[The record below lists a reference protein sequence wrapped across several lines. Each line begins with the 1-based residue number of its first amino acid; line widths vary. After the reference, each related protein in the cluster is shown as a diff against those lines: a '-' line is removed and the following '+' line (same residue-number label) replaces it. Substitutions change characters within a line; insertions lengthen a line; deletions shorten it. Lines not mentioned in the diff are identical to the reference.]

1 MIISQTPYRISL
13 FGGSTDYESYYTQY
27 GSLLLGF
34 TMNKFCYLCVRKTP
48 PIYDCHS
55 RINYALTE
63 KVSSNK
69 EIKHNGV
76 RGVLDFL
83 DIDYGLE
90 INHMADLPSQTG
102 IGSSSSFIVGLLNS
116 MNKINRQSMNPKQL
130 ARNAIFIER
139 TLLAEPGGIQ
149 DQIWAAYGG
158 FNSIDIDT
166 EGDFEVKPLPVS
178 QDFIY
183 NFFNHCC
190 LVYTG
195 NSRESFKLAE
205 EASSKN
211 ADSYKKVI
219 HDISKEAYSAFC
231 NKDIGAIAELLKHS
245 WEEKRK
251 ISKNISNN
259 NINEIYDNLLKN
271 NMVGGKLLGS
281 GGSGFIFAIFDNK
294 YSKKKYMINNERNC
308 LDVTYSNEGSIIK

>member
-13 FGGSTDYESYYTQY
+13 FGGSTDYESYYSNH
-27 GSLLLGF
+27 GSLLIGF
-34 TMNKFCYLCVRKTP
+34 TMDKFCYLCVRQTP
-48 PIYDCHS
+48 SIYDCHS
-55 RINYALTE
+55 RINYSLTE

-69 EIKHNGV
+69 DIAHNGV

-83 DIDYGLE
+83 DVDYGLE

-116 MNKINRQSMNPKQL
+116 MSKITKQNVSKKQL

-158 FNSIDIDT
+158 FNSIDINID
-166 EGDFEVKPLPVS
+166 GDFEVKPLPIS
-178 QDFIY
+178 QDFI
-183 NFFNHCC
+183 NSFFHRSC

-195 NSRESFKLAE
+195 NSRNSFKLAE
-205 EASSKN
+205 ENNKKDAEQ
-211 ADSYKKVI
+211 YKVKI
-219 HDISKEAYSAFC
+219 HDISKEAYKAFC
-231 NKDIGAIAELLKHS
+231 TKDITLIAELLKES
-245 WEEKRK
+245 WEQKRK
-251 ISKNISNN
+251 ISTSISNDNVN
-259 NINEIYDNLLKN
+259 NIYEELLNN
-271 NMVGGKLLGS
+271 NMIGGKLLGS

-294 YSKKKYMINNERNC
+294 YSKKKYMIDNENIC
-308 LDVTYSNEGSIIK
+308 LDVTNSNQGTIIK